1 MNLLESLQ
9 VSLDSIKANKF
20 RSILTTLGIVIGIA
34 AVIAVIAI
42 GQGGQQA
49 IIAELEKIGGN
60 LFYVG
65 LDWRLEDPPTG
76 QEFTLTDI
84 QAIKEQVP
92 EINQI

>member
-60 LFYVG
+60 LFM
-65 LDWRLEDPPTG
+65 LDWIGAWKILLPARSLP
-76 QEFTLTDI
+76 
-84 QAIKEQVP
+84 
-92 EINQI
+92 